1 MKRLK
6 DKDRVMINAK
16 NWLVKYIDILVST
29 HLESLRLRSGLLDL
43 FFGEDLL
50 LGEGELFLFGD
61 ADLFGEADLFGDLDL
76 LSEPARFL
84 GEPDSALRDLRESA
98 PLVSPPLCAELS
110 SISDFVGDCDGL

>member
-1 MKRLK
+1 
-6 DKDRVMINAK
+6 MINAK
-16 NWLVKYIDILVST
+16 SWLVKYIDILVST

-61 ADLFGEADLFGDLDL
+61 ADLFGDLDL

>member
-1 MKRLK
+1 MLDLPRDRLLRPP
-6 DKDRVMINAK
+6 DLLLPDLPDLRPY
-16 NWLVKYIDILVST
+16 LS
-29 HLESLRLRSGLLDL
+29 LESLRLRSGLLDL

-50 LGEGELFLFGD
+50 LGEGELFLLGD

-98 PLVSPPLCAELS
+98 PLVSSPLCAELS